1 MRRFASLAAAG
12 RELGEQLQ
20 EYRGAADTV
29 VVAIATGGVPVGVEV
44 ARQVCLPIELLMI
57 RRLLVP
63 DEAAKAVC
71 AVNAG
76 GTLIVDDALG
86 PRPVTPSSGMD
97 HGIANALAELAQRE
111 RSFRGERPAT
121 DLARKTVIL
130 VDNGIHTGSTMLAS
144 IRALRKLETRSI
156 VVAVPVA
163 DQNSRP
169 AIEQAADRVVCLVWP
184 DKFGHAGMWYQEFV
198 RPTEQQIQKFFT
210 TQAQEL
216 IDE

>member
-12 RELGEQLQ
+12 RELAEQLQ
-20 EYRGAADTV
+20 DYRGADDTV

-44 ARQVCLPIELLMI
+44 ARHVHLPFELLMI

-63 DEAAKAVC
+63 DGAAKPVC
-71 AVNAG
+71 AVNVA
-76 GTLIVDDALG
+76 GTLVVDDALG
-86 PRPVTPSSGMD
+86 SGPAVHLSGVD
-97 HGIANALAELAQRE
+97 HAIADGLLELAQRE

-121 DLARKTVIL
+121 DLARKNVIL

-144 IRALRKLETRSI
+144 IRALRKLEPRSI

-163 DQNSRP
+163 DQDSR
-169 AIEQAADRVVCLVWP
+169 ASIEQAADRVVCLVWP

-210 TQAQEL
+210 TQAQES